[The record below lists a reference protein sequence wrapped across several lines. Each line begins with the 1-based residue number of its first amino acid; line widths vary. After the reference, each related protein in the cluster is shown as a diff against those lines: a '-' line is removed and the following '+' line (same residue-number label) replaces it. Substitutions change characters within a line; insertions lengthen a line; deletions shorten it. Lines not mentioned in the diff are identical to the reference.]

1 MKNFQINSKILYG
14 IIFTTMLYGCMQE
27 KEGKN
32 FDAVISSMKEMSDLG
47 TVEYKFTKI
56 LKAEDDA
63 TWYKVGARKMLINSK
78 AYVKAGVDFSQIIV
92 ESIDESKASIKIKM
106 PLGKIISLNIP
117 PDEIKVLFSEAAL
130 LRNNFSN
137 KEINTIQI
145 MGEKDIKL
153 KIKDIGIELE
163 AAKNAKNF
171 LDKWLRMSGF
181 KEVIII

>member
-1 MKNFQINSKILYG
+1 MKNFQINSKTLYC
-14 IIFTTMLYGCMQE
+14 IIFTIMLYGCKQE
-27 KEGKN
+27 KEENN
-32 FDAVISSMKEMSDLG
+32 FNAVISSMKEMSDLG

-63 TWYKVGARKMLINSK
+63 TWYKVGERKTLINTK

-153 KIKDIGIELE
+153 KIKNFGIELE

>member
-1 MKNFQINSKILYG
+1 
-14 IIFTTMLYGCMQE
+14 
-27 KEGKN
+27 
-32 FDAVISSMKEMSDLG
+32 
-47 TVEYKFTKI
+47 
-56 LKAEDDA
+56 
-63 TWYKVGARKMLINSK
+63 
-78 AYVKAGVDFSQIIV
+78 
-92 ESIDESKASIKIKM
+92 M

-117 PDEIKVLFSEAAL
+117 PDEIKVLFSETAL

-137 KEINTIQI
+137 KEINTIEI

-181 KEVIII
+181 KEVTII